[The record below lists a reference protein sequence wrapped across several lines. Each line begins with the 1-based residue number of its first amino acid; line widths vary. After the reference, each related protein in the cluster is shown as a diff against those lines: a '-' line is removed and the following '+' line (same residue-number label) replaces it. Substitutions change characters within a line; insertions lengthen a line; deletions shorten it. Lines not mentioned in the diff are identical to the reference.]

1 MNNLVQLIHEEKWTE
16 IPEFPIGNHNSSLC
30 LIIDEVVR
38 IKEEYSRMKEKLA
51 IAEWTIEEFIKEE
64 LHGQLCSSCQEY
76 LNKLNWEKH

>member
-1 MNNLVQLIHEEKWTE
+1 MNNIVQLIHEEKWTE

-38 IKEEYSRMKEKLA
+38 IKEEYSLIKEKLA

-64 LHGQLCSSCQEY
+64 KHM
-76 LNKLNWEKH
+76 KLLKQFQDDEENGY

>member
-64 LHGQLCSSCQEY
+64 KHR
-76 LNKLNWEKH
+76 KLLKQFQDDEENGY

>member
-1 MNNLVQLIHEEKWTE
+1 MNNLVQLIHEDKWTE

-38 IKEEYSRMKEKLA
+38 IKEEYSLIKEKLA

-64 LHGQLCSSCQEY
+64 KHM
-76 LNKLNWEKH
+76 KLLKQFQDDEENGY

>member
-1 MNNLVQLIHEEKWTE
+1 MNNIVQLIHEEKWTE

-38 IKEEYSRMKEKLA
+38 IKEEYSLIKEKLA

-64 LHGQLCSSCQEY
+64 KHR
-76 LNKLNWEKH
+76 KLLKQFQDDEENGY

>member
-38 IKEEYSRMKEKLA
+38 IKEEYSLIKEKLA

-64 LHGQLCSSCQEY
+64 KHR
-76 LNKLNWEKH
+76 KLLKQFQDDEENGY

>member
-38 IKEEYSRMKEKLA
+38 IKEEYSLIKEKLA

-64 LHGQLCSSCQEY
+64 KHM
-76 LNKLNWEKH
+76 KLLKQFQDDEENGY